1 MTELNPF
8 AGLIRQIEGYRP
20 PPARKMNMPRIDP
33 YERIL
38 AVQRIARGESPS
50 AIAAELGVTKG
61 CVIGWQRKARAEA
74 EAAEAERG

>member
-1 MTELNPF
+1 MHSFDPF

>member
-1 MTELNPF
+1 MHSFDPF
-8 AGLIRQIEGYRP
+8 AGLIHQIEGYRP

-38 AVQRIARGESPS
+38 AVSRMARGESPS